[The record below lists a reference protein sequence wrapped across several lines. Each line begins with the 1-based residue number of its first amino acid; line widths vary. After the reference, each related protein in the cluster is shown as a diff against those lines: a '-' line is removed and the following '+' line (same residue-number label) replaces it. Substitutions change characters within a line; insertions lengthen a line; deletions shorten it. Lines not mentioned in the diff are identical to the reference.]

1 MMDITDLLTFCVQQ
15 GASDLH
21 ISAGE
26 PPMIRKNGDILK
38 VDPPPLQKEEARAL
52 LYDIMN
58 DAQRRSFEEHREL
71 DFSFG
76 VPKVARFRANI
87 FYQNRGLA
95 GVFRVIPEKVL
106 SLEELHAPPI
116 LTELAN
122 KPRGLVVVTGPT
134 GSGKSTTLAAM
145 VEHINQTHPYH
156 ILTIEDPIEFIYT
169 PKRCSINQREVNRDT
184 LSYNNA
190 LRSALREDP
199 DVILIGE
206 MRDLE
211 TMRLALTAAETGHL
225 VFATLHTN
233 SAAKTADRIIDAF
246 PGNEKPLIRTML
258 AESLQGVIAQTLVKR
273 ADGKGR
279 IAAFEIMVGIPA
291 VRNLIREDKIAQLS
305 SVIETHS
312 QAGMQTLDQ
321 SLLQLVK
328 RGLVKPEDARKKATD
343 PSLFSA

>member
-1 MMDITDLLTFCVQQ
+1 MMDITDLLTFCVQE
-15 GASDLH
+15 GGSDLH

-38 VDPPPLQKEEARAL
+38 VEMPPLKKEEARAL

-58 DAQRRSFEEHREL
+58 DAQRREFEAQREL
-71 DFSFG
+71 DFSFN
-76 VPKVARFRANI
+76 VPKVSRFRANV
-87 FYQNRGLA
+87 FYQDRGHA
-95 GVFRVIPEKVL
+95 GVFRAIPEKVRT
-106 SLEELHAPPI
+106 LEELHAPPVI
-116 LTELAN
+116 TELAE

-145 VEHINQTHPYH
+145 VEHINQTRPHH
-156 ILTIEDPIEFIYT
+156 ILTIEDPIEFVYA

-184 LSYNNA
+184 LSYANA

-206 MRDLE
+206 MRDLD
-211 TMRLALTAAETGHL
+211 TIRLALTAAETGHL

-246 PGNEKPLIRTML
+246 PGNEKHLIRTML
-258 AESLQGVIAQTLVKR
+258 SESLQGVIAQTLVKR

-291 VRNLIREDKIAQLS
+291 VRNLIREDKIAQLHS
-305 SVIETHS
+305 IIETHS
-312 QAGMQTLDQ
+312 QVGMQTLNQ

-328 RGLVKPEDARKKATD
+328 RGLVRAEDAALKATD
-343 PSLFSA
+343 PNLFRS